1 MCRPRA
7 EQSVVLVE
15 AHVTFKCSTAA
26 TSVEQQHSLL
36 CVEKQS
42 FSKEVQNSQFRQKQ
56 CGDDRSVEAGH
67 LDNFWTG
74 LDCGDR
80 ADSVSPRNL
89 TRDRNRLFF
98 QIIFFQTLISDHSS
112 ICSIPVG
119 LQSNT
124 FNSLTLSYKFKLN
137 KILNSFA
144 A

>member
-7 EQSVVLVE
+7 EQSIVLVE

-36 CVEKQS
+36 CVEQQS

-89 TRDRNRLFF
+89 TGETETVFSSKLFF
-98 QIIFFQTLISDHSS
+98 
-112 ICSIPVG
+112 
-119 LQSNT
+119 
-124 FNSLTLSYKFKLN
+124 
-137 KILNSFA
+137 
-144 A
+144 